1 MAHLDPDLAGRVG
14 KFLRLLS
21 SDKDGEV
28 LAAARALCRTL
39 TGAGTDLHELAEGL
53 GTNGYR
59 FTEADAKEIYQEGV
73 EDGRRAAEVNAFHSM
88 NDDGP
93 PWHEIAK
100 ECAAHSHRLR
110 ENERQFIEDMVR
122 WTVHGGMPTEKQRN
136 WLRKIYVRMRR

>member
-1 MAHLDPDLAGRVG
+1 MAHLDRDLAERVG
-14 KFLRLLS
+14 KFLRLLCS
-21 SDKDGEV
+21 V

-39 TGAGTDLHELAEGL
+39 TGAGADLHDLAERL

-59 FTEADAKEIYQEGV
+59 FTEADAKEIYKEGV
-73 EDGRRAAEVNAFHSM
+73 EDGRRAAEAQVNAFHSV

-100 ECAAHSHRLR
+100 ECAARSHPLR
-110 ENERQFIEDMVR
+110 NNEKRFVEDMVR